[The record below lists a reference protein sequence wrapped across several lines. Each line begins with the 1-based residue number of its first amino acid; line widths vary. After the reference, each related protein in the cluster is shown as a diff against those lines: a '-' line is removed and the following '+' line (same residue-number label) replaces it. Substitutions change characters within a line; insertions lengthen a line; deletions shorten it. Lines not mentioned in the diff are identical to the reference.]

1 MAVEIQSTMKPKN
14 NGAFHLV
21 EACDVDVNGTRL
33 DKTLDDMSKNAGGV
47 VDVDELPTQNIN
59 ENVIYRVSKNVF
71 TDVYVKDE
79 DISGTLAEYLAEN
92 GITNCPINTQVV
104 TKLPANLWQS
114 VIANNGGLYLY
125 IIESSGIAFCNV
137 GTGIVTLGQCLL
149 QSGSFDHGWSSD
161 VSAETAA
168 GVYCVYEPT
177 RRYYIYKQGVWTELA
192 DTAFVENIVAET
204 ASNVV
209 DSVPNIVDNILGSFV
224 TGIVDVEEL
233 PTENINDNVI
243 YRLVRPLVYRVI
255 NGRKM
260 TLEYYLDSNNSLP
273 NLHFYAVSKLPD
285 VLKQSSF
292 IAHEDAYV
300 YVVKGTGIAYCDV
313 GYGTQTI
320 GERFTGEYDS
330 NKGWITNI
338 AEDGFYCGISY
349 TYYVHEMDGWSVLSR
364 TPNDDKIKQILAV
377 SSAIKMDEILSNA
390 MEDDIG
396 KCYIYVGKSTD
407 DYKTGSTYMI
417 TYKEVQG

>member
-14 NGAFHLV
+14 NGSFPLV
-21 EACDVDVNGTRL
+21 EACDIDVNGTRL
-33 DKTLDDMSKNAGGV
+33 DKALNDMSTNVGGI
-47 VDVDELPTQNIN
+47 VDVDELPTQDIN
-59 ENVIYRVSKNVF
+59 ENVIYRVSQNVF
-71 TDVYVKDE
+71 INVYIKDE
-79 DISGTLAEYLAEN
+79 DISGTVKECLAEN
-92 GITNCPINTQVV
+92 GITGCSVFAKFV
-104 TKLPANLWQS
+104 SSLPAGLTRS
-114 VIANNGGLYLY
+114 EIANGGRLTLYVVKDT
-125 IIESSGIAFCNV
+125 GIAYCDLGDGV
-137 GTGIVTLGQCLL
+137 ITLGKYWFNRET
-149 QSGSFDHGWSSD
+149 FDHGWTVD
-161 VSAETAA
+161 VDAEHAV
-168 GVYCVYEPT
+168 GVYCLYELNHK
-177 RRYYIYKQGVWTELA
+177 YYIYKDGIWKEVA
-192 DTAFVENIVAET
+192 DTEFVENTVAE
-204 ASNVV
+204 SVSYILDDVFGGVV
-209 DSVPNIVDNILGSFV
+209 GGV
-224 TGIVDVEEL
+224 VDVEEL
-233 PTENINDNVI
+233 PTENINDNMI
-243 YRLVRPLVYRVI
+243 YRLVRSQVYRVI

-260 TLEYYLDSNNSLP
+260 TLGDYLDSNNSLP

-320 GERFTGEYDS
+320 GERVTGEYDS

-349 TYYVHEMDGWSVLSR
+349 TYYVHEMDGWSVLSK

-377 SSAIKMDEILSNA
+377 SSYIKMDEILSNA